1 VGGILIDFASLSK
14 IGTAPIFLETFHST
28 EREYPMSA
36 LFPST
41 LARVPYFIRWLCFV
55 VAVGII
61 AALLFSIFHRG
72 ALLAVPIITILV
84 CVALKVG
91 MLDIPRVRS
100 IGWSPWVLLVFLVPL
115 VNTIMQILL
124 FAVPPKEK

>member
-1 VGGILIDFASLSK
+1 VDGVLIDFGSLSK
-14 IGTAPIFLETFHST
+14 IGTAPIFLETFHSI
-28 EREYPMSA
+28 EREYPMST

-72 ALLAVPIITILV
+72 ALLAVPIMTILV